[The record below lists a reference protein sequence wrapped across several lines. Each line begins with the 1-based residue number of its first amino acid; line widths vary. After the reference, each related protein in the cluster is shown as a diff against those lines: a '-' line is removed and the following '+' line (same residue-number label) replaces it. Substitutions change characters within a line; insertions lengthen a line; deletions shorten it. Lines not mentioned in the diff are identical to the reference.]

1 MRLPGSVS
9 REKSCRWT
17 ACCKYMDVGIGSYVT
32 FLYFCAHDNLPSNN
46 LTENTDKMNDMLH
59 SHWE

>member
-32 FLYFCAHDNLPSNN
+32 FLYFCAHDIYRVI
-46 LTENTDKMNDMLH
+46 T
-59 SHWE
+59 